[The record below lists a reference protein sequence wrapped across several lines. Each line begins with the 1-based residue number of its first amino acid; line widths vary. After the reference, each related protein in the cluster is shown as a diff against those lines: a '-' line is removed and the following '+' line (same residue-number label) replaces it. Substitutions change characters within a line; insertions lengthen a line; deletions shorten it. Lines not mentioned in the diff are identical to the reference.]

1 VTSGSVILFGAGIA
15 VEGGRAARSRPCDWE
30 PLTPLVTVP
39 AALVLAGSACAGM
52 APPAIEFKGEFRRFG
67 MCSVATMITR

>member
-1 VTSGSVILFGAGIA
+1 VTSRSVILFGAGIA

-39 AALVLAGSACAGM
+39 AALVLAGSACAPM
-52 APPAIEFKGEFRRFG
+52 EPPAKNAAPSIIHLQRVR
-67 MCSVATMITR
+67 I